1 MLQRVCVSQIF
12 ITINFFFY
20 LKESE
25 ILSTT
30 NIINKKEAD
39 KSLKDIDE
47 DEDISTVLE
56 KEINELRTE
65 HEMPLS
71 SRKFQVCS

>member
-1 MLQRVCVSQIF
+1 MF
-12 ITINFFFY
+12 ITIFFY

-25 ILSTT
+25 ISSTT
-30 NIINKKEAD
+30 NILDKKEINKSSKD
-39 KSLKDIDE
+39 KDE
-47 DEDISTVLE
+47 DEDISTALE

-71 SRKFQVCS
+71 SRKFQVCF

>member
-1 MLQRVCVSQIF
+1 MC
-12 ITINFFFY
+12 ITNIYYNNFFY

-25 ILSTT
+25 ISSTT
-30 NIINKKEAD
+30 NTFDKKEAD
-39 KSLKDIDE
+39 KSSKDIDE
-47 DEDISTVLE
+47 DEDISIALE

-71 SRKFQVCS
+71 SRKFQVYS

>member
-1 MLQRVCVSQIF
+1 
-12 ITINFFFY
+12 

-25 ILSTT
+25 ISSTT
-30 NIINKKEAD
+30 NTLDKKETNKSSKD
-39 KSLKDIDE
+39 KDE
-47 DEDISTVLE
+47 DEDISTALE

-71 SRKFQVCS
+71 SRKFQVCF